1 MDNGDVL
8 QAVAMAL
15 AVRSRMIH
23 APLITSKITLDLVNN
38 ALEPQQMLPMTVRL
52 VEQPSSII
60 KKPFRNGFVQ
70 QPSLGCGELNVYFLK
85 LTRRCRFSALLE
97 PE

>member
-1 MDNGDVL
+1 
-8 QAVAMAL
+8 
-15 AVRSRMIH
+15 
-23 APLITSKITLDLVNN
+23 
-38 ALEPQQMLPMTVRL
+38 MLPMTVRL